1 MLYGYTYT
9 IIAVL
14 MAAYLG
20 INLKSDQELW
30 IEEKMSSN
38 YHQTLLIVS
47 GGWWSFLQ
55 SYFG

>member
-38 YHQTLLIVS
+38 YHQL
-47 GGWWSFLQ
+47 
-55 SYFG
+55 YFNC